1 MTGAEPA
8 VSRLSNRSKPR
19 NIAAVSSSRRLLAY
33 GLLLLVP
40 TVLAGFGA
48 IHLLRREQVRLA
60 EREAYAGAARL
71 AAVTARAGLIVES
84 AELLVGDVQVGL
96 LDTLATMPAA
106 GLNEALAAWQPGNPL
121 VRSAFRGTIDGRILQ
136 VVPGGEAGQ
145 AVRRRLAALFNDTL
159 PWKTDSAQPEPAA
172 PTAADTGPAREEQAT
187 RAAASSNVAKMQSA
201 RQDARS
207 LAQSREYLARD
218 GRKIA
223 AAPAAALSLE
233 AGRGESV
240 AGPDRRGWTAV
251 NAEGRRGLLG
261 WLANTTTGEVRG
273 LELDITALIARLGG
287 VLPAETGGGE
297 GYALRDEQ
305 GRIMHQTGW
314 VPDAPDAAAV
324 RVPLTGPV
332 LPGWEVVAFLDAPV
346 GRSGAG
352 AGFFVVGLLLVGT
365 FMVAILAG
373 GALLIAQARRSELE
387 AAQKTSFVANVSHE
401 FKTPLT
407 TIRLYAELLEQ
418 GRVAGAEKRAGYLR
432 TIARETDR
440 LARLVGNALD
450 FSRLEQGRKKF
461 AREEVDLRAL
471 LDGLLDTQTPLL
483 AEAGLRL
490 VRNLPAGPL
499 RLSTDRDACQ
509 QIVLNLMDNAVKY
522 AAAGGEMAVSLTP
535 AAGGGATVE
544 VADRGPGV
552 PAAQRERIFEKFH
565 RVDDSL
571 TAEKPGAGLGLS
583 IARQLARG
591 LGGDLRC
598 NAREGGGAVFT
609 FTLP

>member
-1 MTGAEPA
+1 
-8 VSRLSNRSKPR
+8 
-19 NIAAVSSSRRLLAY
+19 VSSSRRLLAY

-40 TVLAGFGA
+40 TLLAGLGA

-96 LDTLATMPAA
+96 LDTLAAMPAA
-106 GLNEALAAWQPGNPL
+106 GLDEALSAWQPGNPL
-121 VRSAFRGTIDGRILQ
+121 VRSAFRGTIDGRILH
-136 VVPGGEAGQ
+136 VAPAGEAGM
-145 AVRRRLAALFNDTL
+145 ALRRRLTALFKDAV
-159 PWKTDSAQPEPAA
+159 PWQAEVAQPEPAA
-172 PTAADTGPAREEQAT
+172 PAVADTGRAREEQAA
-187 RAAASSNVAKMQSA
+187 RAVASSNVAKMQSA
-201 RQDARS
+201 RQDVRS

-218 GRKIA
+218 GRKVA
-223 AAPAAALSLE
+223 AAPAPAAALSLE
-233 AGRGESV
+233 AERHESV
-240 AGPDRRGWTAV
+240 ADRRGWTAV

-261 WLANTTTGEVRG
+261 WLATAATGEVRG
-273 LELDITALIARLGG
+273 VELDTTALIARLGG

-305 GRIMHQTGW
+305 GRIMHQSGW
-314 VPDAPDAAAV
+314 VPRATEAVAV

-332 LPGWEVVAFLDAPV
+332 LPGWEVVAFLDAPAA
-346 GRSGAG
+346 RSGTG
-352 AGFFVVGLLLVGT
+352 AGFFIVGLLLVGT
-365 FMVAILAG
+365 FMVAILSG
-373 GALLIAQARRSELE
+373 GALLLAQARRSELE

-418 GRVAGAEKRAGYLR
+418 GRVTAAEKRAGYLR
-432 TIARETDR
+432 TIARETER

-461 AREEVDLRAL
+461 AREAVDLRAL
-471 LDGLLDTQTPLL
+471 LEGLLDAQAPWLT
-483 AEAGLRL
+483 EAGLRL
-490 VRNLPAGPL
+490 ERNLPAGPL
-499 RLSTDRDACQ
+499 WLSTDRDACQ

-522 AAAGGEMAVSLTP
+522 AAAGGEIAVSLTP
-535 AAGGGATVE
+535 VAEGGATVA

-571 TAEKPGAGLGLS
+571 TAEKPGTGLGLS

-598 NAREGGGAVFT
+598 TARAGGGSVFT

>member
-1 MTGAEPA
+1 M
-8 VSRLSNRSKPR
+8 
-19 NIAAVSSSRRLLAY
+19 SSSRRLLAY

-84 AELLVGDVQVGL
+84 AELLAGDVQVGL

-136 VVPGGEAGQ
+136 VVPGGEAGM

-159 PWKTDSAQPEPAA
+159 PWKTGNAQPEPAA
-172 PTAADTGPAREEQAT
+172 PTVADAGPAREEQAT
-187 RAAASSNVAKMQSA
+187 RAVATSNVAKMQSA

-218 GRKIA
+218 GRKVA
-223 AAPAAALSLE
+223 AAPAPAAALSLE
-233 AGRGESV
+233 AERHESV
-240 AGPDRRGWTAV
+240 AVPDLRGWTAV

-261 WLANTTTGEVRG
+261 WLANPATGEVRG
-273 LELDITALIARLGG
+273 VELDITALIARLGG

-314 VPDAPDAAAV
+314 VPEAVAAAAV

-418 GRVAGAEKRAGYLR
+418 GRVAEAEKRAGYLR
-432 TIARETDR
+432 TIARETER

-471 LDGLLDTQTPLL
+471 LEGLLDTQAPLL

-490 VRNLPAGPL
+490 ERNLPAGPL

-522 AAAGGEMAVSLTP
+522 AAAGGEIAVSLVPT
-535 AAGGGATVE
+535 AAGGATVQ

-571 TAEKPGAGLGLS
+571 TAEKPGTGLGLS

-598 NAREGGGAVFT
+598 TAREGGGAVFT
-609 FTLP
+609 FNLP